1 MSEPQVGTTVDSHFH
16 CDGADGSSFQSS
28 TLSLRQVGFG
38 LGMRRKEMRRVQ
50 ERYEEGAR
58 PDGARLTVYS
68 YNSSTWKTEV
78 GRSEVHGHPQLYG
91 EFKAN
96 LSYETWSQT
105 NKTKQSHEM
114 AQWVKAISHKS
125 LTT

>member
-1 MSEPQVGTTVDSHFH
+1 MSEPQVGTTVDTHFH

-50 ERYEEGAR
+50 EQYKEGAR
-58 PDGARLTVYS
+58 PDRARLTVYS
-68 YNSSTWKTEV
+68 YKPSTWKTEV
-78 GRSEVHGHPQLYG
+78 GRSEVRGHPQLDG

-96 LSYETWSQT
+96 LSTERLGRKQT
-105 NKTKQSHEM
+105 NK
-114 AQWVKAISHKS
+114 
-125 LTT
+125 